1 MLRTVDEVAEVFVVL
16 VLVEEVDIVVL
27 VVWGY
32 MVVKGWCM
40 RCADWI
46 G

>member
-32 MVVKGWCM
+32 MVVEGVVYALC
-40 RCADWI
+40 
-46 G
+46 